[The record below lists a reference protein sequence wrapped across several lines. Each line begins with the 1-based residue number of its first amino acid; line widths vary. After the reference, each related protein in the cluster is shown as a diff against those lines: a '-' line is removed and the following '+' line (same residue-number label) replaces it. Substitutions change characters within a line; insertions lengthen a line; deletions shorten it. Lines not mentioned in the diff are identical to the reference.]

1 MGKMTYAELEALCER
16 FSKQLTA
23 VRSERVVLEEELA
36 VMRNEAERFKTVW
49 GICIEHYRSV
59 TDKNCPYCRYEA
71 AMLALQTERSAHDE
85 IMAQK
90 FEEKRA
96 QEANLA
102 NAEKKIDGYNLAPC
116 PLCGARA
123 DFIEDT
129 DFQCHY
135 IGCSN
140 SKCGITLF
148 ATKHQSIN
156 EQIAA
161 WNNREF
167 IKACFLRGL

>member
-1 MGKMTYAELEALCER
+1 MQEQENYKDIDGNDITLEKL
-16 FSKQLTA
+16 
-23 VRSERVVLEEELA
+23 VRTEPEWAANV
-36 VMRNEAERFKTVW
+36 
-49 GICIEHYRSV
+49 I
-59 TDKNCPYCRYEA
+59 RYYKKK
-71 AMLALQTERSAHDE
+71 LGHNDE
-85 IMAQK
+85 VMAQK

-102 NAEKKIDGYNLAPC
+102 VGEKKIDGYKLEPC

-135 IGCSN
+135 VGCSN

-156 EQIAA
+156 EQIAV

-167 IKACFLRGL
+167 IKACFVRGL